1 MIPKPVKRKPITYPY
16 RPLPDGLVIKES
28 PIEGLGLFTEEDL
41 DAGVYLGETHRLF
54 TTKFK
59 MKEEWIRT
67 PLGGFINHSEDPNCF
82 LNENIHHYQG
92 WTMELYA
99 VKPIPAGSEL
109 TVYYKIDQK

>member
-67 PLGGFINHSEDPNCF
+67 PLGGFINHSEDPNCYIST
-82 LNENIHHYQG
+82 NIHYHNGDQR
-92 WTMELYA
+92 ELYTI
-99 VKPIPAGSEL
+99 KPIYEGQEL
-109 TVYYKIDQK
+109 TVYYTLLQE